1 MEKSKII
8 KEIKG
13 CDTIDKF
20 IEHLNSVKYKFEDDP
35 IKICIEKDFSNKDKT
50 VIFDNKLDI
59 TEYQKYDW
67 CIGGKKTYEKLCP
80 LFDEIHISI
89 INDETIGDTKAPELI
104 LNENCKIFYYE
115 FDVD

>member
-50 VIFDNKLDI
+50 VIYVERIKQN
-59 TEYQKYDW
+59 
-67 CIGGKKTYEKLCP
+67 
-80 LFDEIHISI
+80 
-89 INDETIGDTKAPELI
+89 N
-104 LNENCKIFYYE
+104 N
-115 FDVD
+115 